1 MTSRVTI
8 CRSWKATAKP
18 WTGRTVRAWPSDLDW
33 NGEIITCSAP
43 GGSTSPQTLTVTARG
58 VDASVA
64 RSHSAGEVIDVAYA
78 ATFTSVTFGASSEV
92 IDRDTQHSTASNT
105 SRVVIGDTLGWYK
118 VSGLYVTASN
128 SATTLVRCGITFNGT
143 IINGSCASVS
153 PNATSSVQ
161 ALATAT
167 VLVEA
172 TSSTDYVELQGL
184 MTAGSGTIGTAVG
197 AQISPSLT
205 VEYVGKS

>member
-1 MTSRVTI
+1 MATI
-8 CRSWKATAKP
+8 PSQETKAVNDK
-18 WTGRTVRAWPSDLDW
+18 
-33 NGEIITCSAP
+33 
-43 GGSTSPQTLTVTARG
+43 VTAAWANSDVRDA
-58 VDASVA
+58 VDFILSTKPLGFFVQQTAQTGWTS
-64 RSHSAGEVIDVAYA
+64 

-105 SRVVIGDTLGWYK
+105 SRVVIGDTLGWYR
-118 VSGLYVTASN
+118 VNGLYVSASN
-128 SATTLVRCGITFNGT
+128 SATTLVRCGIAFNGT
-143 IINGSCASVS
+143 MINGSCASVS

-161 ALATAT
+161 ALATAA
-167 VLVEA
+167 VFVEA

-205 VEYVGKS
+205 VEYIGKS